1 MSNISTTAR
10 QSFGIALSSAK
21 QLVQE
26 ELEQTEQL
34 MMRYASEAP
43 PGISER
49 LSHIMR
55 RKGKRIRSTLLSLI
69 ATSNGNRDLERIVH
83 ACAGIELLHLA
94 SLVHDDIIDK
104 TDIRRG
110 VKTAHEEWG
119 NHIAV
124 LIGDYLLSQAMR
136 CVLSDPDKR
145 TLEILSQA
153 ANNLIVGEI
162 QELDNTGDLNL
173 SLEKYLSIIHG
184 KTAALSAAA
193 AQIGGL
199 IAGFNEKQV
208 EDCGKMGADF
218 GIAFQIIDD
227 LLDFGYG
234 AENLDKAKFTDIEN
248 GLVTLPLIF
257 FLKKCSEEEK
267 LVIHNQIKN
276 ILSDN
281 NAEKLQQTLLKA
293 GAFEKA
299 KETALEFLDS
309 AANIA
314 EQLPSKTISEN
325 LAALI
330 LSMADRGN

>member
-1 MSNISTTAR
+1 MSDLS
-10 QSFGIALSSAK
+10 SSAK
-21 QLVQE
+21 QSFKSALVSAKQIVTS
-26 ELEQTEQL
+26 ELELTESL
-34 MMRYASEAP
+34 MMQMASEAP
-43 PGISER
+43 SGIAER
-49 LSHIMR
+49 LQHIMR
-55 RKGKRIRSTLLSLI
+55 RKGKRIRSTLLSLV
-69 ATSNGNRDLERIVH
+69 ASSGKKDLERTAH

-119 NHIAV
+119 NQIAV

-162 QELDNTGDLNL
+162 QELDNSGNLNL
-173 SLEKYLSIIHG
+173 TREKYLNIIHG

-193 AQIGGL
+193 AEIGAL
-199 IAGFNEKQV
+199 IAGFDEKQI
-208 EDCGKMGADF
+208 EACGKMGADF

-227 LLDFGYG
+227 LLDYGYG
-234 AENLDKAKFTDIEN
+234 AKDLDKAKFTDIGN

-257 FLKKCSEEEK
+257 FLENAEENKKE
-267 LVIHNQIKN
+267 VMQNWIKN
-276 ILSDN
+276 ISLDN
-281 NAEKLQQTLLKA
+281 NAEKIQKTLQESD
-293 GAFEKA
+293 AFERTKNM
-299 KETALEFLDS
+299 ALEFLDS

-314 EQLPSKTISEN
+314 ENLPDKTIAEN
-325 LAALI
+325 LATMF
-330 LSMADRGN
+330 LSMAERGN

>member
-1 MSNISTTAR
+1 MSDLSSNAK
-10 QSFGIALSSAK
+10 QSFKSALVSAK
-21 QLVQE
+21 QIIHK
-26 ELEQTEQL
+26 ELDLTETL
-34 MMRYASEAP
+34 MMNFAAEAP

-49 LSHIMR
+49 LLHLMR

-69 ATSNGNRDLERIVH
+69 AKSASQDSERIAH

-119 NHIAV
+119 NQIAV

-136 CVLSDPDKR
+136 SVLSDPSKT

-162 QELDNTGDLNL
+162 QELDNSGDLNL
-173 SLEKYLSIIHG
+173 SLKKYLKIIHG
-184 KTAALSAAA
+184 TTAALSAAA
-193 AQIGGL
+193 AQIGAL
-199 IAGFNEKQV
+199 IAGFDEKQI
-208 EDCGKMGADF
+208 EACGKMGADF

-227 LLDFGYG
+227 LLDYGYG
-234 AENLDKAKFTDIEN
+234 AKDLDKAKFTDIGN

-257 FLKKCSEEEK
+257 FLESASQEEK
-267 LVIHNQIKN
+267 ANMQEWIKN
-276 ILSDN
+276 ISLEN
-281 NAEKLQQTLLKA
+281 NAEKIKKTLQESD
-293 GAFEKA
+293 AFERTKNM
-299 KETALEFLDS
+299 ALEFLDS

-314 EQLPSKTISEN
+314 ENLPDKTIAEN
-325 LAALI
+325 LATMF
-330 LSMADRGN
+330 LSMAERGN